1 MSEEKPPTG
10 CYVAMGC
17 AGAVI
22 VVIGLMFVALFYFG
36 FVQRGGVYDAMRVQ
50 LAQGQLN
57 QLVPYIELYR
67 TQRGAYPDTLEQ
79 VAEIIPA
86 NTAVMIQ
93 DVSFVQIGPNG
104 RLYHYE
110 RVGDDHYI
118 LRGVGADGAP
128 FTGDDIIPNGFSNG
142 GVGLLLEKPAAAP
155 NSPTPEP
162 APATVEP

>member
-17 AGAVI
+17 VGAVI
-22 VVIGLMFVALFYFG
+22 VVFALMFVALFYFG

-93 DVSFVQIGPNG
+93 DVSIVQVGPNG

-110 RVGDDHYI
+110 RAGDDHYI
-118 LRGVGADGAP
+118 LRSVGADGAP
-128 FTGDDIIPNGFSNG
+128 FTEDDIIPNGFPSG

-155 NSPTPEP
+155 NSSTNEPTPEVVQP
-162 APATVEP
+162 